1 MALRDNARI
10 RDAQNDADR
19 ALRDLRELTEHYER
33 LSAFTQA
40 LWRVLKDRFE
50 LADEELLAEIEAV
63 KREAV
68 PELREA
74 VRHCGRCKK
83 PVSRAARVC
92 IYCEAPLGTPDPLA
106 LLDR

>member
-1 MALRDNARI
+1 MALNENARI
-10 RDAQNDADR
+10 REAQSDADR
-19 ALRDLRELTEHYER
+19 ALRDLRDLTARYER

-40 LWRVLKDRFE
+40 LWRLLKDRFE
-50 LADEELLAEIEAV
+50 LADDELLAEMEAV

-74 VRHCGRCKK
+74 ARHCGRCQK

-106 LLDR
+106 LLER